1 MADNSDGQQKQG
13 MDFQSTFEDELDW
26 EEWNPSK
33 ISFHHH
39 MIAGSAAGLV
49 EHIGMFPIDT
59 IKTYIQYDSKG
70 TINFQSISKQIIERE
85 GFFRLWR
92 GVGAMFAG
100 CIPGTLY
107 GTSVSLFP
115 LMYLT
120 TLLHLLK

>member
-1 MADNSDGQQKQG
+1 MPDNSGQQKQG

-70 TINFQSISKQIIERE
+70 TINFQSISKQILERE

-100 CIPGTLY
+100 CIPGTFY

-120 TLLHLLK
+120 TLLYLSK

>member
-1 MADNSDGQQKQG
+1 MSGTSNAQDNELQQAVVL
-13 MDFQSTFEDELDW
+13 SEDELDW

-49 EHIGMFPIDT
+49 EHIGIFPIDT

-70 TINFQSISKQIIERE
+70 TLNFQTISKQIIEKE

-100 CIPGTLY
+100 CIPGMILGY
-107 GTSVSLFP
+107 LSLFK
-115 LMYLT
+115 LSTLT
-120 TLLHLLK
+120 TLLYLSK